1 MNDRIMIWGL
11 GNELYGD
18 DQVGIEVCR
27 KLMKMDTGGTLD
39 ISICYTV
46 PGNYVSRANKLRP
59 SRLILVDTSDM
70 GLNPGEFRRF
80 SLDDIG
86 DVSFTNHDMPID
98 VMLASFS
105 QITTVIGIQPQR
117 IELGAPLTKLMEDT
131 ATRIA
136 RIIARGDV
144 DSIPRL

>member
-1 MNDRIMIWGL
+1 MNERTMIWGL

-27 KLMKMDTGGTLD
+27 KLMKMDIDGILD

-46 PGNYVSRANKLRP
+46 PGNYVSKAVKLRP
-59 SRLILVDTSDM
+59 YRLILIDASDM

-80 SLDDIG
+80 FLDDIK

-98 VMLASFS
+98 RMLAPLSH
-105 QITTVIGIQPQR
+105 ITTVIGIQPQR
-117 IELGAPLTKLMEDT
+117 VELGAPLSELLDRA
-131 ATRIA
+131 ATIVA
-136 RIIARGDV
+136 RIIVRGEVED
-144 DSIPRL
+144 IPRL